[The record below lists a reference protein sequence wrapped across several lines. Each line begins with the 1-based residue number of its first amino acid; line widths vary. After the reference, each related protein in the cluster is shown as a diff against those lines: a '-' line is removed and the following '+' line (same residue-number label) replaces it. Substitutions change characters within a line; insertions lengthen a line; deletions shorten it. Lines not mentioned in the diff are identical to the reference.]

1 MNRSGTEI
9 TAGQGERAMGEVEVM
24 RGLSPRVAWDS
35 CELVLFML
43 MVLPGCEGHHA

>member
-1 MNRSGTEI
+1 MEMA
-9 TAGQGERAMGEVEVM
+9 AGQGVRAWVEVEVM
-24 RGLSPRVAWDS
+24 RELSPEVAWDS